1 MLSLA
6 KSELQGDMIIV
17 GKYAKNVNTKEGKE
31 LLGMAQKGRGGTKRA
46 SIIAISLLLC
56 KCNHSS
62 FLVSITS

>member
-46 SIIAISLLLC
+46 SIIIVSPLLRKCDYSSLV
-56 KCNHSS
+56 
-62 FLVSITS
+62 FSIIP